1 VYLKREDGAAAVE
14 FALVLPVLIV
24 ILFGIIEFGF
34 ALYNKEV
41 ITNASREG
49 ARAGIVQVIPR
60 RDTTYI
66 EDVVKDYLE
75 KAAWDESKASI
86 SVSLALQAQCSDPN
100 PPFSAGSCGV
110 FSDCLKVK
118 VDYPYSFSVLPNFIA
133 GISQNI
139 TLSATTIMKCE

>member
-1 VYLKREDGAAAVE
+1 MHLKREDGAAAIE
-14 FALVLPVLIV
+14 FALVLPILILL
-24 ILFGIIEFGF
+24 LFGIIEFAL

-49 ARAGIVQVIPR
+49 ARAGIVQVTPR

-66 EDVVKDYLE
+66 EGVAKDYLK

-86 SVSLALQAQCSDPN
+86 SISLAPQAECQELDPL
-100 PPFSAGSCGV
+100 FSPGSCGV

-118 VDYPYSFSVLPNFIA
+118 VDYPYSFLVLPNFIA
-133 GISQNI
+133 GFDKNI
-139 TLSATTIMKCE
+139 TLSATAVMKCE